1 MENKKIIVLNVHSIS
16 SVVTNSSEMI
26 YIIDDN
32 KTGAIIREILKP
44 YIKMDHEE
52 GNTSGNGGEVEFFE
66 NEDREL
72 CIMVDWAMENTLGA
86 LKNIFGYKGEV

>member
-26 YIIDDN
+26 YIVDDN
-32 KTGAIIREILKP
+32 KTEAIIREILKP
-44 YIKMDHEE
+44 YISMDHEE

-72 CIMVDWAMENTLGA
+72 CIMVDWAMENTLSA